1 MRSIRGKILIIVIS
15 FLLILCTA
23 FSVYSLITTAN
34 YKRLRIEALVSRVQ
48 FESERLNGS
57 ISVMEQDAA
66 GLANAGR
73 AYYSYA
79 RHNDMHGRKLLR
91 HLVRTVPVQS
101 AQTARQLLYV
111 LFAEPRTGL

>member
-73 AYYSYA
+73 AY
-79 RHNDMHGRKLLR
+79 
-91 HLVRTVPVQS
+91 
-101 AQTARQLLYV
+101 
-111 LFAEPRTGL
+111 